1 MQFVSN
7 QSMDGRA
14 PKWRMAPTQYIV
26 GLLFITASLF
36 STVAMADDVEGKIT
50 GINQDKETIT
60 LDDGKTYKLPGEFD
74 YSAINKGMKVI
85 ILYDEADNTRF
96 ITDIQEAP

>member
-1 MQFVSN
+1 MSAMQYV
-7 QSMDGRA
+7 
-14 PKWRMAPTQYIV
+14 V
-26 GLLFITASLF
+26 GLIFIIASLF

-50 GINQDKETIT
+50 GINKDNETIT
-60 LDDGKTYKLPGEFD
+60 LDDGKTYQLPGEFD
-74 YSAINKGMKVI
+74 YSVISKGMKVI